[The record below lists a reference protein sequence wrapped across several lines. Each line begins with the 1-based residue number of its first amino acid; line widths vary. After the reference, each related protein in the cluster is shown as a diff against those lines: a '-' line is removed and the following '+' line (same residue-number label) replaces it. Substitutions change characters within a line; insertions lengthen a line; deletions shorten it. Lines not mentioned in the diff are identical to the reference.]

1 MRISDWSSDVC
12 SSDLDCKPG
21 AHANGPGPT
30 SAERPTPRPIM
41 GRMTGPPD
49 RPGGSGNGPVVDDG
63 ADALRLLPGLH
74 GADRRIEACQ
84 ELRSEERRVGKEW
97 LSPCRSRGAP

>member
-49 RPGGSGNGPVVDDG
+49 RRGGPWNGPVVDDG
-63 ADALRLLPGLH
+63 ADALRRLPGLQR
-74 GADRRIEACQ
+74 ADCMIDGGRQICCGGHRFGDVWHPIA
-84 ELRSEERRVGKEW
+84 G
-97 LSPCRSRGAP
+97 